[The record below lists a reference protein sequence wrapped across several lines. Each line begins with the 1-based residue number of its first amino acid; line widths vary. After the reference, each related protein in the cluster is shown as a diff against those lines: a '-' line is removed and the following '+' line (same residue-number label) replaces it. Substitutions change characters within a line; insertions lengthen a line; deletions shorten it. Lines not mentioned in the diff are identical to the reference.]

1 MNNNFITPC
10 ELCKG
15 INTYS
20 GGTGSNLNN
29 QMIKL
34 NGICT
39 IFIYG
44 VKYFVK
50 QCCLIRLYLGSNS
63 NIQSHQKL
71 FNIIKIKMPKHVLTN
86 NDKFMVYEINLKQ
99 QETIVD
105 PNSFNNKNKL
115 EIYRLID
122 CVEYS
127 EQYEFITKLKYEN
140 QNITNILTKNVNIKT
155 NAKEC
160 DNFQYIYLI
169 QERTAVAINKPIYKI
184 GRTSQLNFERFK
196 SYGKGYKILLHVV
209 CDNCI
214 DIELKLI
221 NLFKSKYI
229 HSTDYGNEYF
239 EGDYK
244 LMIKDILEYI

>member
-1 MNNNFITPC
+1 MNFITSC

-15 INTYS
+15 INIICS
-20 GGTGSNLNN
+20 GSGSKPDRQMIRLGGT
-29 QMIKL
+29 
-34 NGICT
+34 CT
-39 IFIYG
+39 VFIYG
-44 VKYFVK
+44 IKQYVKH
-50 QCCLIRLYLGSNS
+50 CCLIRLYLNTYHGN
-63 NIQSHQKL
+63 NYQNL
-71 FNIIKIKMPKHVLTN
+71 FNIIKIKMPKYVLTN
-86 NDKFMVYEINLKQ
+86 NDKFMVYEIQIKQ
-99 QETIVD
+99 EEIIID
-105 PNSFNNKNKL
+105 PNSFDNKSKL
-115 EIYRLID
+115 EIQRFLG

-127 EQYEFITKLKYEN
+127 EPYEFISKSKYEN
-140 QNITNILTKNVNIKT
+140 PNITNILTKSANIKT

-160 DNFQYIYLI
+160 NNFEYIYLI

-244 LMIKDILEYI
+244 SMIKDILEYI

>member
-1 MNNNFITPC
+1 MNFITPC

-15 INTYS
+15 INIICS
-20 GGTGSNLNN
+20 GSGSKPDRQMIRLGGT
-29 QMIKL
+29 
-34 NGICT
+34 CT
-39 IFIYG
+39 VFIYG
-44 VKYFVK
+44 IKQYVK
-50 QCCLIRLYLGSNS
+50 QCCLIRLYLNTYRGN
-63 NIQSHQKL
+63 NYQNL
-71 FNIIKIKMPKHVLTN
+71 FNIIKIKMPKYVLTN
-86 NDKFMVYEINLKQ
+86 NDKFMVYEMQIKQ
-99 QETIVD
+99 EEIIID
-105 PNSFNNKNKL
+105 PNSFDNKGKL
-115 EIYRLID
+115 EIQRFLGCI
-122 CVEYS
+122 EYS
-127 EQYEFITKLKYEN
+127 EPYEFISKSKYEN
-140 QNITNILTKNVNIKT
+140 PNITNILTKSANIQT
-155 NAKEC
+155 NTRKC
-160 DNFQYIYLI
+160 NNFEYIYLI

-244 LMIKDILEYI
+244 SMIKDILEYV